1 MKWIIWILLFIS
13 AVAQPMSKTGIY
25 MLFQANRIYISS
37 TLCEQRQIPASTC
50 QGKCFLK
57 KELQKESEREKQLPS
72 GKHAATDLIVVAPA
86 IAVSIPWLTSK
97 EDEKYASYIPSF
109 YPTLTHSI
117 FHPPQLLT

>member
-1 MKWIIWILLFIS
+1 MKRIIWILLFIS

-25 MLFQANRIYISS
+25 MLFQANRTYISS
-37 TLCEQRQIPASTC
+37 ALCEQRQIPASTC

-57 KELQKESEREKQLPS
+57 KELTKESEREKQLPS

-86 IAVSIPWLTSK
+86 ITISIPCLESTAK
-97 EDEKYASYIPSF
+97 KKYSNYTPGF
-109 YPTLTHSI
+109 YPTVTHSI